1 MIPSHPATDDRPGD
15 TRTRII
21 AAAAK
26 LIDSGGAD
34 AATTRAVA
42 NAASV
47 QAPTI
52 YRLFGDKGGLLD
64 AVAEQKLADYV
75 AGKVASQSNADP
87 VDALRQAWDT
97 HIAFGLANPAIF
109 ALISTAQPGR
119 ISPATQAGLVV
130 LRERVRRVARTGR
143 LRVSEEL
150 AVGMI
155 HAMGTGTVLALLQKP
170 ADEQE
175 GLSQAG
181 RKAVFAA
188 IIDEQSPPTDTGPA
202 GLASALRACVEEIAA
217 LSPGER
223 HLLDELLQRI
233 SRSS

>member
-1 MIPSHPATDDRPGD
+1 MTPSHLANDERPGD

-26 LIDSGGAD
+26 LIASGGAD

-42 NAASV
+42 DAASV
-47 QAPTI
+47 QPPTI
-52 YRLFGDKGGLLD
+52 YRLFGDKEGLLD
-64 AVAEQKLADYV
+64 AVAEQQLADYV
-75 AGKVASQSNADP
+75 AEKAASQPDADP
-87 VDALRQAWDT
+87 VNALRQAWDT
-97 HIAFGLANPAIF
+97 HVAFGLANPAIF
-109 ALISTAQPGR
+109 ALISSAHSGR
-119 ISPATQAGLVV
+119 ISPAAQAGLVV

-170 ADEQE
+170 ADEQD

-181 RKAVFAA
+181 REAVFAA
-188 IIDEQSPPTDTGPA
+188 IIDEQSQPTNTGPA
-202 GLASALRACVEEIAA
+202 GLASALRTCVGEFAA

-233 SRSS
+233 SR